1 MVQALGQIS
10 RLKGFFR
17 SGFNYSNYEQMLSL
31 TKRKASGSLP
41 KDVISCVT
49 SNGIDNKSAVQGVEN
64 LLNEAVSILGEI
76 NTLERQCINR
86 MNPKTS
92 MKRYWYFLMKGDIK
106 GFLRLDSL
114 YKEKEIETIIK
125 AEEKFLAG
133 MKKYVPDVQN
143 VIITPI
149 GSGAFGNGYKLQ
161 VLGKDGKRL
170 FEDKVLKVYRENSIP
185 THLLRKNKR
194 FTDNLSD
201 EKLVEYYK
209 IEHETPRNSRL
220 ETSASEQRKD
230 IQEQLEFCETCE
242 KEEMRFNGAM
252 AEANISEFLRF
263 FSGHKV
269 KPEEGIA
276 IPSYFGLGETK
287 FAFGEFIGKERKA
300 KRNFDFKRLF
310 VTHTDFENNTGNGVN
325 GICIDMGGI
334 MPITE
339 RGKELFTI
347 KENMRILK
355 FILSCPDDKRKIA
368 LEELKN
374 TGVVSDDVLT
384 QIEQIL

>member
-1 MVQALGQIS
+1 MVQVLGQIS

-17 SGFNYSNYEQMLSL
+17 SGLNYSNYEQMLSVA
-31 TKRKASGSLP
+31 KRKASGRIP

-49 SNGIDNKSAVQGVEN
+49 SNGIDNKSAVQGVEKM
-64 LLNEAVSILGEI
+64 LNEAVNILGEV
-76 NTLERQCINR
+76 NTLERQCVNR
-86 MNPKTS
+86 MTLNTFTQ
-92 MKRYWYFLMKGDIK
+92 RFLHFLKKGDIK
-106 GFLRLDSL
+106 GFLSLDSL
-114 YKEKEIETIIK
+114 YKEKEMETIIK
-125 AEEKFLAG
+125 AEEKILAG

-149 GSGAFGNGYKLQ
+149 GSGVFGNGYKLR
-161 VLGKDGKRL
+161 VLGKNGKQL
-170 FEDKVLKVYRENSIP
+170 FDDKVLKVYRENPII
-185 THLLRKNKR
+185 THLQRKNKR
-194 FTDNLSD
+194 FIDSLSD
-201 EKLVEYYK
+201 EKLVEEYK
-209 IEHETPRNSRL
+209 KQGEKLGVTLLENSATEIRKIAQAQLELIE
-220 ETSASEQRKD
+220 ASE
-230 IQEQLEFCETCE
+230 
-242 KEEMRFNGAM
+242 KEAMRFHGAM

-287 FAFGEFIGKERKA
+287 FAFGEFISKGRKA
-300 KRNFDFKRLF
+300 KKAFDFNRLF
-310 VTHTDFENNTGNGVN
+310 VNHVDFAVNPGNGIN

-334 MPITE
+334 MPITK

-355 FILSCPDDKRKIA
+355 SILSCPEHKRKIA
-368 LEELKN
+368 LEELKKA
-374 TGVVSDDVLT
+374 GVISDDVLT